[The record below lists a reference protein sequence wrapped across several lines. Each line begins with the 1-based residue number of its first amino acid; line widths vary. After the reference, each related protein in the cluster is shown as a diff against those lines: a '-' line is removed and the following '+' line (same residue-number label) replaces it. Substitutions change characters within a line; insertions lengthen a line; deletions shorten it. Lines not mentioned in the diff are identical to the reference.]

1 MKPYILAFLLAAAVT
16 PASAQSTAEK
26 TGANSVLGIPPKT
39 EDFVRLAAQ
48 SDLFEIESSRL
59 AVERSDGPVKAFAEK
74 MIQDHEKTSAELK
87 QALQGAKLD
96 IAPPAAMSDEQ
107 KETLEEL
114 RKLQGAEFSEEY
126 IDDQVDAHED
136 AVDLFKRYG
145 EEGDN
150 PTLKAWAAAT
160 APHLQQHLDMAKG
173 LDK

>member
-1 MKPYILAFLLAAAVT
+1 MRPYILAFLLSAAVT
-16 PASAQSTAEK
+16 PAGAQSTAEQI
-26 TGANSVLGIPPKT
+26 GANSAFGIPPKT

-59 AVERSDGPVKAFAEK
+59 AVERSDGPVKTFAEK

-87 QALQGAKLD
+87 QSLQDAKLD
-96 IAPPAAMSDEQ
+96 IAPPTAMSDDQ
-107 KETLEEL
+107 KESLEGL
-114 RKLQGAEFSEEY
+114 RKLQGAEFSEDY

-136 AVDLFKRYG
+136 TVDLFKRYG

-160 APHLQQHLDMAKG
+160 APHLQEHLDMAKG